1 MQDRREALSAF
12 KEGYVRFLI
21 ATDVAA
27 RGIDV
32 SGLPYVRLSAAV
44 LFIPSYNPNGILN
57 AAKPSQTL
65 LLLAVCQ

>member
-1 MQDRREALSAF
+1 MNERREALSAF

-32 SGLPYVRLSAAV
+32 SGLPYVSHRNLTR
-44 LFIPSYNPNGILN
+44 
-57 AAKPSQTL
+57 SQAL
-65 LLLAVCQ
+65 LH